1 MKKTHIEIYT
11 SIGSLA
17 LLIILLVVSKLTMQS
32 PGNGYLIAMVLYVL
46 IMSVAGLKLA
56 EIQEK

>member
-1 MKKTHIEIYT
+1 MKKMQIEIFT
-11 SIGSLA
+11 SVGSLA

-32 PGNGYLIAMVLYVL
+32 PGYGYLIALVLYVL

-56 EIQEK
+56 EIPEK

>member
-1 MKKTHIEIYT
+1 MKKMQIEIFI
-11 SIGSLA
+11 SVFSLA

-32 PGNGYLIAMVLYVL
+32 PGYGYLIALALYVI
-46 IMSVAGLKLA
+46 IMSFAGLKLA

>member
-1 MKKTHIEIYT
+1 MKKTHIEIFT

-17 LLIILLVVSKLTMQS
+17 LLIILLVVSNLTMQS

-56 EIQEK
+56 EIPEK

>member
-1 MKKTHIEIYT
+1 MKKVQIEIF
-11 SIGSLA
+11 SSVGSLA

-32 PGNGYLIAMVLYVL
+32 PGYGYLIALVLYVL

-56 EIQEK
+56 EIPEK

>member
-1 MKKTHIEIYT
+1 MKKTQIEIFT

-32 PGNGYLIAMVLYVL
+32 PGYGYLIAMVLYVL

-56 EIQEK
+56 EIPEK

>member
-1 MKKTHIEIYT
+1 MKKTHIEIFT

-17 LLIILLVVSKLTMQS
+17 LLVILLVVSKLTMQS
-32 PGNGYLIAMVLYVL
+32 PGYGYLIAMVLYVL

-56 EIQEK
+56 EIPEK

>member
-1 MKKTHIEIYT
+1 MKKVQIEIF
-11 SIGSLA
+11 SSVGSLA

-32 PGNGYLIAMVLYVL
+32 PGYGYLIALVLYVF

-56 EIQEK
+56 EIPEK

>member
-1 MKKTHIEIYT
+1 MKKTQIEIFT

-32 PGNGYLIAMVLYVL
+32 PGYGYLIALVIYVL

-56 EIQEK
+56 EIPEK

>member
-1 MKKTHIEIYT
+1 MKKMHIEILT
-11 SIGSLA
+11 AVGSVA

-32 PGNGYLIAMVLYVL
+32 PGYGYLIALVVYVI

-56 EIQEK
+56 EMLEK

>member
-1 MKKTHIEIYT
+1 MKKMQIEIFT

-32 PGNGYLIAMVLYVL
+32 PGYGYLIALVIYVL

-56 EIQEK
+56 EIPEK

>member
-1 MKKTHIEIYT
+1 MKKTQIEIFT
-11 SIGSLA
+11 SVGSLA

-32 PGNGYLIAMVLYVL
+32 PGYGYLIALVLYVL

-56 EIQEK
+56 EISEK

>member
-1 MKKTHIEIYT
+1 MKKTHIEIFT

-17 LLIILLVVSKLTMQS
+17 LLVILLAVSKLTMQS
-32 PGNGYLIAMVLYVL
+32 PGYGYLIALVIYVL

-56 EIQEK
+56 EIPEK

>member
-1 MKKTHIEIYT
+1 MKKMQIEIF
-11 SIGSLA
+11 SSVGSLA

-32 PGNGYLIAMVLYVL
+32 PGYGYLIALVLYVL

-56 EIQEK
+56 EIPEK